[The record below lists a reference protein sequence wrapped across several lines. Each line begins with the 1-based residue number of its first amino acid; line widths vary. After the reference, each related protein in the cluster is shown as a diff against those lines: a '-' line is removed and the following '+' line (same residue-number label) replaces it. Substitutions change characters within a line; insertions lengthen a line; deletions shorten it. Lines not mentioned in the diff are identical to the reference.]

1 MKRKTKIIVV
11 GLLILFLIF
20 FSIFLLDSNLVFDEY
35 IYKIIR
41 SCSNA
46 FFDKYFVFITKM
58 ANTITILGV
67 VLIFL
72 ILSRNIYGVTLTISM
87 TLSSV
92 SNVILK
98 NVVRRARPDHLRL
111 IEQGGYSFPSGHS
124 MISICVYGY
133 ILYLVVTCIK
143 NKLLKLILSMFLV
156 LLILSIGISRIYV
169 GVHYP
174 TDVICGYLLAL
185 MEIIFLINFSNR
197 GKNKNEKDNC

>member
-20 FSIFLLDSNLVFDEY
+20 FSIFLFDRNLTFDEY
-35 IYKIIR
+35 IYRIIR
-41 SCSNA
+41 SCSSD
-46 FFDKYFVFITKM
+46 FFDKYFIFITKM

-67 VLIFL
+67 VLLFL
-72 ILSRNIYGVTLTISM
+72 ILSRNIYGVILTFSM
-87 TLSSV
+87 ILSSV
-92 SNVILK
+92 SNFILK
-98 NVVRRARPDHLRL
+98 NIVRRARPDHLRL
-111 IEQGGYSFPSGHS
+111 IKQGGYSFPSGHA
-124 MISICVYGY
+124 MIAICVYGY

-143 NKLLKLILSMFLV
+143 NKLLKIILSFFLIL
-156 LLILSIGISRIYV
+156 LIISIGISRIYV

-185 MEIIFLINFSNR
+185 VEVIFLINFSNR